1 MTNATHLECARCQ
14 QGFEAGRPHTLCPC
28 GGPLLVRY
36 DLRSVASHC
45 PRSSLAEGPANMWR
59 YRALL
64 PCQREDSVVTLG
76 EGFTPLV
83 HARRL
88 GQLCGAPRLFI
99 KDEGQNPTGSFKA
112 RGLSCA
118 VSMARELGLTRLAIP
133 SAGNAGSALAA
144 YAAAAGLEAHVFL
157 PADAPR
163 ANLLECRSYGARVT
177 LVPGL
182 VSDCAR
188 LVAERAPRENWF
200 DVSAMKEPY
209 RVEGKKTMGY
219 DLAEQ
224 LGWTLPDAIVY
235 PTGGGVGLLGLWKAF
250 EEMEQVGWIEGSA
263 RPKMIVV
270 QAAGCQPLVRAFEQ
284 GANHAQFFE
293 GAHTLAAGLRVPKP
307 LADSLILAIV
317 RASRGSCVSATD
329 EEILEGV
336 REISSTEGI
345 LPAPEGAACLPAY
358 RNLLASGF
366 LTPEES
372 VVLFNTGSGLKY
384 LDVLKRAAE
393 IPRGSEANIGGLI
406 TPF

>member
-1 MTNATHLECARCQ
+1 
-14 QGFEAGRPHTLCPC
+14 
-28 GGPLLVRY
+28 
-36 DLRSVASHC
+36 
-45 PRSSLAEGPANMWR
+45 MWR

-64 PCQREDSVVTLG
+64 PCQHEDSVVSPG
-76 EGFTPLV
+76 EGFTPPV

-99 KDEGQNPTGSFKA
+99 KDERQNPTGSLKA

-118 VSMARELGLTRLAIP
+118 VSMACELGLTRLAMP
-133 SAGNAGSALAA
+133 SAGNAASALAA

-163 ANLLECRSYGARVT
+163 ANVVECRTYGACVT

-188 LVAERAPRENWF
+188 LVAERAQQEGWF

-219 DLAEQ
+219 ELAEQ
-224 LGWTLPDAIVY
+224 LGWTLPDVIVY
-235 PTGGGVGLLGLWKAF
+235 PTGGGVGLIGMWKAF
-250 EEMEQVGWIEGSA
+250 AEMEQAGWIESSA

-284 GANHAQFFE
+284 GANRAQFFE
-293 GAHTLAAGLRVPKP
+293 DAHTLAAGLRVPKP
-307 LADSLILAIV
+307 LADSLILEIV
-317 RASRGSCVSATD
+317 RASRGSCVSVTD
-329 EEILEGV
+329 GEILEGV
-336 REISSTEGI
+336 REIGSTEGI
-345 LPAPEGAACLPAY
+345 LPAY
-358 RNLLASGF
+358 RKLLTSGF
-366 LTPEES
+366 LTPDQS
-372 VVLFNTGSGLKY
+372 VVLFNTGAGLKY
-384 LDVLKRAAE
+384 LDVLERAAE